1 VTSSSAVGLPRTR
14 IWAGLASGGGG
25 LILLTVGLVAVRGVF
40 SLADIV
46 LLYLIPV
53 VLAAVIGG
61 LWAALPAALAADLVV
76 NFFFVPPYYT
86 LIVGNTEHVIVLFTY
101 VLIALAI
108 SLAVDFAARQRAQ
121 AARRETEARLLARAN
136 TAPVGEASL
145 TDLLDDIK
153 DTFGMTGVALLES
166 RATGEE
172 PVASVGTVTQSRPV
186 LSAPAGD
193 SLRLVA
199 WGPEVF
205 GQDAA
210 ALRRMA
216 GVTARTLEA
225 QRLAAEAARID
236 DLARIDRARSAL
248 LAAVGHDLRTPLAGI
263 KVAASSLR
271 QSDATLPRTRRPNS
285 SPPSRSRPTRSVS
298 WSTTFWT

>member
-1 VTSSSAVGLPRTR
+1 MYDALHAEMLRRASFFPACRSACSSGAIVRTTEQLGSHLVDLGRGCCSTPRT
-14 IWAGLASGGGG
+14 S
-25 LILLTVGLVAVRGVF
+25 
-40 SLADIV
+40 V
-46 LLYLIPV
+46 LLMARPDYQAGDGGRPNLSKGQMIGFVFAFVADVRNDPRWHTD
-53 VLAAVIGG
+53 VL
-61 LWAALPAALAADLVV
+61 
-76 NFFFVPPYYT
+76 
-86 LIVGNTEHVIVLFTY
+86 E
-101 VLIALAI
+101 
-108 SLAVDFAARQRAQ
+108 AQ
-121 AARRETEARLLARAN
+121 
-136 TAPVGEASL
+136 L

-225 QRLAAEAARID
+225 QRLAAEAARVD
-236 DLARIDRARSAL
+236 DLARIDGPAPPCSLPSA
-248 LAAVGHDLRTPLAGI
+248 
-263 KVAASSLR
+263 
-271 QSDATLPRTRRPNS
+271 
-285 SPPSRSRPTRSVS
+285 
-298 WSTTFWT
+298 TTCAHR